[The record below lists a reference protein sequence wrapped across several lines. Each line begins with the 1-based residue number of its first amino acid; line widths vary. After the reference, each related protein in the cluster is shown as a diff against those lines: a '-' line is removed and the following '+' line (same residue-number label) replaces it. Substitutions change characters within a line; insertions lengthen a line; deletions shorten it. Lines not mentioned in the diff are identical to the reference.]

1 MSEISKLLAEVE
13 SLKTAVAALT
23 QSSQPDGEKSGGQPD
38 ATPEASSIKKAQ
50 PKQGLE
56 FGSLQTGSLQTGS
69 SQTGSSQSPDERS
82 LVAEPDASELAERQ
96 IAANYSEDLSG
107 TNGPLN
113 QFRAVREIAE
123 TTTQAGFDELTISSA
138 DGSSVFGD
146 WPFMTLKAGGR
157 KGEVSADPQN
167 FEGPPLPFA
176 ISGGG
181 PEVQIN
187 SGSIWI
193 ISKDHFIEGET
204 ITANEGDSIYVNFEL
219 EPYAI
224 NIAAEGDSLS
234 YIIRGFL
241 PTPVSEPAFSTES
254 QTQFAEIHPDTGIV
268 IKNGKFSIQLGVVGN
283 PVQNRY
289 GPLTVAQCPEAGSII
304 VQSPAYAFY
313 DPSNPQT
320 G

>member
-1 MSEISKLLAEVE
+1 MSEISQLRAEVQ
-13 SLKTAVAALT
+13 SLKTTVAALT
-23 QSSQPDGEKSGGQPD
+23 QSSQPGGEKSGGQPD

-50 PKQGLE
+50 PKPGLQADSLQT
-56 FGSLQTGSLQTGS
+56 GSLQTGSLQTGS
-69 SQTGSSQSPDERS
+69 LQRPDERS

-123 TTTQAGFDELTISSA
+123 TTTKAGFDDLTISSA
-138 DGSSVFGD
+138 DESSIFGD

-157 KGEVSADPQN
+157 KGETSADPQN
-167 FEGPPLPFA
+167 FQAPPLPFA

-181 PEVQIN
+181 PQIQIN
-187 SGSIWI
+187 GGSIWI
-193 ISKDHFIEGET
+193 AAKDHFIEGKS
-204 ITANEGDSIYVNFEL
+204 IAASGGDSVYINFEL
-219 EPYAI
+219 EPYSI

-241 PTPVSEPAFSTES
+241 PTPVSEPEFSTES
-254 QTQFAEIHPDTGIV
+254 QTQFAEIHPNTGIV